1 MLWAHVMR
9 RDKRFLDASRRG
21 GGTTSHGGRMLRDT
35 SPRRAVT
42 LAVDPSDSPV
52 EAAVR
57 SPSS

>member
-1 MLWAHVMR
+1 MR
-9 RDKRFLDASRRG
+9 RDKRFLDASGRG
-21 GGTTSHGGRMLRDT
+21 SGSTSHGGRMLRDT